1 VFDVPSVIMM
11 TDDEKILF
19 GKKAYTL
26 EKMRKFTRGNT
37 TDILAVVFDIKKTFV
52 FSDFDFMGGKFYE
65 NVVRFSRQVTCN
77 QSKAVFGFTDRLVKI
92 LAHCRSHR

>member
-1 VFDVPSVIMM
+1 MFDVPLVIML
-11 TDDEKILF
+11 TDDEKIIF

-26 EKMRKFTRGNT
+26 DEMRKFTRGNA
-37 TDILAVVFDIKKTFV
+37 TDILAVGFDIKKTFV

-65 NVVRFSRQVTCN
+65 NVVRFSRHVTCS

-92 LAHCRSHR
+92 LTHCQSQR